1 MASYF
6 SPAYDKFTPNTW
18 DAVNN
23 IAIPQGVFKKKTRNF
38 PVDSVNCASLPR
50 QLGIKIS

>member
-23 IAIPQGVFKKKTRNF
+23 IAIPKGVSKKHVTFLLIRYTVIVYLDN
-38 PVDSVNCASLPR
+38 LE
-50 QLGIKIS
+50 